1 MSFDLLHI
9 WSTMSLINKLIAGGL
24 VVMAILMCAITV
36 ERMLA
41 LSKSARLSRA
51 FVEAAAP
58 HVRSWDPKAIVE
70 IAEKYRPSSLA
81 FLFEHTTSR
90 FMLAMDRPDGGMTP
104 TVAARNEAA
113 RQQEVVSQG
122 LRRGLPIIAT
132 IGSIAPFVGLLGT
145 VIGIIV
151 AFQNIGATGAG
162 GLGTVSAGIAE
173 ALVETAFGL
182 MVAIPSVILF
192 NYLNGRVQAIEAS
205 LGRSLGQLIDEMEYH
220 DGRRISDSHPRYNA
234 IEEAA

>member
-1 MSFDLLHI
+1 MTFDLIHI

-24 VVMAILMCAITV
+24 IGMAILMSAITV

-41 LSKSARLSRA
+41 LSKSARLSRT
-51 FVEAAAP
+51 FVEAMTP
-58 HVRSWDPKAIVE
+58 HLRSWDAAALVETAKAHR
-70 IAEKYRPSSLA
+70 ASSLA
-81 FLFEHTTSR
+81 MLFEHTTAR
-90 FMLAMDRPDGGMTP
+90 YIHAYDRPEGGMTP
-104 TVAARNEAA
+104 ASAARNEAA

-122 LRRGLPIIAT
+122 LRRGLPVVAT

-151 AFQNIGATGAG
+151 AFQSIGATGAG

-182 MVAIPSVILF
+182 MVAIPSVIIF
-192 NYLNGRVQAIEAS
+192 NYLNGRVQAIEAA
-205 LGRSLGQLIDEMEYH
+205 LGRSVGQLIDEMEYH
-220 DGRRISDSHPRYNA
+220 DGRRNSDTHATFQA
-234 IEEAA
+234 ITEAA